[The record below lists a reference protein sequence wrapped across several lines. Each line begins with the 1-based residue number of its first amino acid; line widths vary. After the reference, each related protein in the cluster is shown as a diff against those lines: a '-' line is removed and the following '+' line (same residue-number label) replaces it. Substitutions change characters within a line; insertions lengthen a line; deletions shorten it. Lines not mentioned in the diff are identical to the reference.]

1 MLSQI
6 LAVVIFAAMFVE
18 IVREKFPRY
27 LVTLVAGGLTLVVV
41 FLVTMQSVPD
51 VLTALS
57 LHSMADTTFWY
68 TGGHVVNEMNTGIN
82 WSTIIFISGMMIM
95 VEGMSEAGFF
105 DWLCLRLAKLVNY
118 KPVPLL
124 ICFMILSAVLSM
136 FIDSITVILF
146 LAVASVRLAHLL
158 KFDPIPLIIAEIFTA
173 NLGGSATMSGDPP
186 NIIIGT
192 ALGLTFG
199 DFLQNTGVIALV
211 GMVVMVPY
219 FYLCFRKE
227 VGQVDEKARR
237 EAMELDPRDSIPNR
251 WKFNVSVTIF
261 VVTVVLLVTH
271 AMTGLTVAMVGVIAA
286 VLTLAVN
293 KNPILLLQRVD
304 WQTVLFFIGLFL
316 TVSGLEQTGVLEA
329 MANGIASITGGNLT
343 IMVIIIIW
351 LSAVASAFVDNIPFA
366 ATMVPVITSLS
377 ATMGVELNTLAW
389 TLSMGTDIGGSA
401 TPIGASANVA
411 GTAIAA
417 REGHPISWGRYCK
430 YSAPAAVI
438 VVAISM
444 AMILLRY

>member
-1 MLSQI
+1 MFSQI
-6 LAVVIFAAMFVE
+6 LAVVIFVVMFVE

-27 LVTLVAGGLTLVVV
+27 LVTLVAGALTLVVV
-41 FLVTMQSVPD
+41 FLLVMQSVPA
-51 VLTALS
+51 VLEALS
-57 LHSMADTTFWY
+57 LQSMADITFWY
-68 TGGHVVNEMNTGIN
+68 TGHTVVNEMNTGIN

-105 DWLCLRLAKLVNY
+105 DWLCLCLAKMVNY
-118 KPVPLL
+118 KPLSLL
-124 ICFMILSAVLSM
+124 TCFMLLSAVLSM

-158 KFDPIPLIIAEIFTA
+158 HFDPIPLIIAEIFTA
-173 NLGGSATMSGDPP
+173 NLGGAATMSGDPP

-211 GMVVMVPY
+211 SMVVIMPY

-227 VGQVDEKARR
+227 LQTVDETARQR
-237 EAMELDPRDSIPNR
+237 AMLLNPQESITSMK
-251 WKFNVSVTIF
+251 KFVISVAIF
-261 VVTVVLLVTH
+261 LVTVVLLITH
-271 AMTGLTVAMVGVIAA
+271 AMTGLTVATVGIIAA
-286 VLTLAVN
+286 ILTLAVN
-293 KNPILLLQRVD
+293 KNPIQLVQRVD
-304 WQTVLFFIGLFL
+304 WQTILFFIGLFV
-316 TVSGLEQTGVLEA
+316 TVSGLEQTRVLEA
-329 MANGIASITGGNLT
+329 MANGIANITGGDLV
-343 IMVIIIIW
+343 IMVIVIIW

-366 ATMVPVITSLS
+366 ATMVPIITSLS

-417 REGHPISWGRYCK
+417 REGHTISWGRYCK
-430 YSAPAAVI
+430 YSVPASII